1 MKKPPAGIAVPLA
14 PILGLVPSGVQ
25 SWVERFPTPIIFR
38 YGVPSIRR
46 NEYMSRAMR
55 LKLMCNECGTV
66 FHKKVGADVMEVQCP
81 KCGGYDT
88 DLYICAVCKIE
99 REEL

>member
-1 MKKPPAGIAVPLA
+1 
-14 PILGLVPSGVQ
+14 
-25 SWVERFPTPIIFR
+25 
-38 YGVPSIRR
+38 
-46 NEYMSRAMR
+46 MSRAMR